1 VTEGEPREVVCQV
14 SGKRRHPDRAAAR
27 AALADIRVA
36 AGRRQR
42 KVPRAVYRC
51 PLCDG
56 GFHLTSQSRRQ
67 YLMWPGR
74 RRHT

>member
-1 VTEGEPREVVCQV
+1 MSDEEPREVVCQV

-36 AGRRQR
+36 AGRRHR

-51 PLCDG
+51 ALCD